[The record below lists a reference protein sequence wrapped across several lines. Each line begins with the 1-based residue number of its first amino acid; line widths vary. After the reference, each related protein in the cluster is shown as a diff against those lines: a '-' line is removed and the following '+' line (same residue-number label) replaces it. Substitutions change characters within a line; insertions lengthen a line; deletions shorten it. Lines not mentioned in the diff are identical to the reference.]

1 VDSLLKRWGLQAYD
15 VRPLTE
21 GTNNTGYYVGDEF
34 VLRIH
39 RNAIAPTYEHAVLR
53 ALSGL
58 SFAVPVP
65 VPADGETALRGE
77 LNGQTVLASLS
88 RRIPGEHPVRGDTA
102 SAEACGRALAELDHA
117 LARLDPTELPPPFVW
132 DGDLTN
138 VHPRVPSID
147 RVIDGVSA
155 EDRDDVARILTGIG
169 PRSDLP
175 RQIIHGDFAM
185 TNVLMAG
192 GRVTAILDFE
202 TAGLGFRAMDLAAG
216 RFFFGEVGH
225 PSAAFQRGYLDAF
238 PLTDAELS
246 ALRELEL
253 MREATSFVHWYGRYV
268 DRQITAENLADR
280 VERLRRVDDWASE
293 RR

>member
-1 VDSLLKRWGLQAYD
+1 VDSLLKRWGLQGYD

-39 RNAIAPTYEHAVLR
+39 RNAITPTYEHAVLR
-53 ALSGL
+53 VVNGL

-65 VPADGETALRGE
+65 VPADGETAIRGE
-77 LNGQTVLASLS
+77 LNGETVLASLS
-88 RRIPGEHPVRGDTA
+88 HRIPGEHPVRGDSA

-117 LARLDPTELPPPFVW
+117 LSRLDPAELPPPRVW
-132 DGDLTN
+132 DGDLTK

-147 RVIDGVSA
+147 HVIDGVSA
-155 EDRDDVARILTGIG
+155 EDRDDVARILSGVG

-175 RQIIHGDFAM
+175 RQIIHGDFAT

-192 GRVTAILDFE
+192 DRVTAILDFE
-202 TAGLGFRAMDLAAG
+202 TAGPGHRALDLAVG

-225 PSAAFQRGYLDAF
+225 PSEAFQRGYLEVF
-238 PLTDAELS
+238 PLTEAELS

-253 MREATSFVHWYGRYV
+253 MREATSLVHWYGRYV
-268 DRQITAENLADR
+268 EGQITAENLADR
-280 VERLRRVDDWASE
+280 VERLRRVSDWASE
-293 RR
+293 RQ

>member
-1 VDSLLKRWGLQAYD
+1 VESLLRLWGLQGYD

-21 GTNNTGYYVGDEF
+21 GTNNTGCYVGDEF

-39 RNAIAPTYEHAVLR
+39 RNAIAPTYEHAVMR

-65 VPADGETALRGE
+65 VPVDGETAVHGE
-77 LNGQTVLASLS
+77 LHGRPVLASLS
-88 RRIPGEHPVRGDTA
+88 RRIPGEHPVRGDSA
-102 SAEACGRALAELDHA
+102 GAEACGRALAELDHA
-117 LARLDPTELPPPFVW
+117 LNRLDPAELPPSLEW

-138 VHPRVPSID
+138 IHPRMPSID
-147 RVIDGVSA
+147 RVIDGVAA
-155 EDRDDVARILTGIG
+155 EDRDDVARILTGVR

-175 RQIIHGDFAM
+175 RQLIHGDFAM

-192 GRVTAILDFE
+192 DRVTAILDFE
-202 TAGLGFRAMDLAAG
+202 TAGPGYRAMDLAVG

-225 PSAAFQRGYLDAF
+225 PSEAFQRGYLDAF
-238 PLTDAELS
+238 PLTGAELS

-253 MREATSFVHWYGRYV
+253 MREATSLVHWCGRYV
-268 DRQITAENLADR
+268 EGRITGGNLADR
-280 VERLRRVDDWASE
+280 VERLRRVEDWASC
-293 RR
+293 

>member
-1 VDSLLKRWGLQAYD
+1 MDNLLSRWGLQGYD

-39 RNAIAPTYEHAVLR
+39 RNGITPSYEHAVLR

-58 SFAVPVP
+58 SFTVPVP
-65 VPADGETALRGE
+65 VPTGGETAVRGE
-77 LNGQTVLASLS
+77 LHGRPVLASLS
-88 RRIPGEHPVRGDTA
+88 HRIPGEHPARGDTRR
-102 SAEACGRALAELDHA
+102 AEACGRALAELDRA
-117 LARLDPTELPPPFVW
+117 LGRLDETELPQPPVW

-138 VHPRVPSID
+138 IHPCVPSID

-155 EDRDDVARILTGIG
+155 EVRDDVARILTGIA

-175 RQIIHGDFAM
+175 RQIIHGDFAT

-192 GRVTAILDFE
+192 DQVTAILDFE
-202 TAGLGFRAMDLAAG
+202 TAGLSHRALDLAVG
-216 RFFFGEVGH
+216 RFFFGEVGR
-225 PSAAFQRGYLDAF
+225 PSVAFQRGYLDVF

-268 DRQITAENLADR
+268 EGQTTAGDIAGR
-280 VERLRRVDDWASE
+280 VERLRGVEDWARE
-293 RR
+293 R

>member
-1 VDSLLKRWGLQAYD
+1 MDSLLRHWGLQGYA

-53 ALSGL
+53 SLSGL

-65 VPADGETALRGE
+65 VPVDGETTVRGE
-77 LNGQTVLASLS
+77 LHGETVLASLS
-88 RRIPGEHPVRGDTA
+88 RRIPGEHPVRGD
-102 SAEACGRALAELDHA
+102 SGRVEACGRALAELDHA
-117 LARLDPTELPPPFVW
+117 LGRLDQAELPPPRVW

-147 RVIDGVSA
+147 RVIDGVAA

-169 PRSDLP
+169 PRPDLP

-192 GRVTAILDFE
+192 DRVAAILDFE
-202 TAGLGFRAMDLAAG
+202 TAGPGYRAMDLAVG

-225 PSAAFQRGYLDAF
+225 PSEAFQRGYLDAF

-246 ALRELEL
+246 AIRELEL
-253 MREATSFVHWYGRYV
+253 MREATSLVHWYGRYV
-268 DRQITAENLADR
+268 DGQITAENLADR
-280 VERLRRVDDWASE
+280 VERLRRVEDWASE
-293 RR
+293 R